1 MVEEYWGLT
10 EKPFLNTADPRFT
23 YRSEDF
29 DEAYARIIYNI
40 SEIGGGLTLIT
51 GQIGC
56 GKTFL
61 ANAIKK
67 DLEQGGHK
75 VTLIT
80 NPIFTQ
86 AGFLRWILEGFL
98 KDSGVKIPRYRVK
111 MLMLLESF
119 LKKSVESGVKC
130 VTMIDEAQVLKPK
143 VLEEIRLL
151 LNLETEKEK
160 LLQIV
165 LLGQPEIEKKIE
177 KMPQVRQR
185 INVRYFLGA
194 FNKDETMEYIVHRL
208 KVAGAKKEIFTP
220 EAIEK
225 IYKYSKGIPRNI
237 NNLCQNA
244 LFVGYSMELEK
255 IEGELVES
263 VAEDLRR
270 V

>member
-1 MVEEYWGLT
+1 MVEEYWGLK

-23 YRSEDF
+23 YRSDDF
-29 DEAYARIIYNI
+29 NEAYARIVYNI

-51 GQIGC
+51 GEIGC

-61 ANAIKK
+61 ANAIKN
-67 DLEQGGHK
+67 DLEQAGHR
-75 VTLIT
+75 VILIT

-98 KDSGVKIPRYRVK
+98 EGSGIKVPRYRVK
-111 MLMLLESF
+111 MLSLLESF
-119 LKKSVESGVKC
+119 LRESVESGIKC
-130 VTMIDEAQVLKPK
+130 VTMIDEAQILKPK

-165 LLGQPEIEKKIE
+165 LLGQPEMEKKIE

-185 INVRYFLGA
+185 INVRFFLGA
-194 FNKDETMEYIVHRL
+194 LDREETIEYINHRL
-208 KVAGAKKEIFTP
+208 KVAGAEKKIFTDG
-220 EAIEK
+220 AVDK
-225 IYKYSKGIPRNI
+225 IYKYSRGIPRNI

-244 LFVGYSMELEK
+244 LFAGYSMELKK
-255 IEGELVES
+255 IDKDIIDA
-263 VAEDLRR
+263 VAEDLRM